1 MRHSKYFI
9 CLLMITGLCR
19 QADGQ
24 STFGGITGAVTDSSG
39 SVVPNAVVSV
49 MNQAT
54 GIVRTAVTDSQGNFE
69 ATHLNPGMYTVKAE
83 APGFKTFEHRDVAAA
98 DFGWTFAQ

>member
-9 CLLMITGLCR
+9 CVLMIAGLCR

-24 STFGGITGAVTDSSG
+24 STFGAITGAVTDSSG
-39 SVVPNAVVSV
+39 SLVPHAVVSI

-54 GIVRTAVTDSQGNFE
+54 GIVRTAVS
-69 ATHLNPGMYTVKAE
+69 
-83 APGFKTFEHRDVAAA
+83 AASRI
-98 DFGWTFAQ
+98 GS

>member
-24 STFGGITGAVTDSSG
+24 STFGAITGAVTDSSG
-39 SVVPNAVVSV
+39 GVVLEAL
-49 MNQAT
+49 T
-54 GIVRTAVTDSQGNFE
+54 IEAVTRSPQIC
-69 ATHLNPGMYTVKAE
+69 
-83 APGFKTFEHRDVAAA
+83 
-98 DFGWTFAQ
+98 